1 MLFFSFYS
9 RKELLTNYYFCVLD
23 FSQKKMSLLDVILLS
38 VGLAMDCFSVSL
50 ACSVQGEKIS
60 FRKTLFVA
68 LVFGIFQGVMPIFG
82 WMLGLFFK
90 TYIEQFSGWVAFAIL
105 VFLGVKMIAEGLK
118 QEPIDK
124 KKSVFYSC
132 KMLFLMAIA
141 TSIDAMASGVVFI
154 PFGQQIWEAAI
165 IIALGSFAFSL
176 LGVFLGKVIKGFLPF
191 RAEIL
196 GGVVLILIG
205 LKVLLD
211 I

>member
-1 MLFFSFYS
+1 
-9 RKELLTNYYFCVLD
+9 
-23 FSQKKMSLLDVILLS
+23 MSLLDVILLS